1 MPYLENEKKVF
12 RIGKKQWKKRGL
24 VKISEGIEED
34 TGCGYQAVSPN
45 PTTRFLRIA
54 VAHVLSGNRPRGKW
68 KSKKLAAD
76 CVQCA
81 QYKIASQLSRD
92 CYGSFPPSSA
102 VFLAGQLFTPL
113 PTSKRDTLG
122 REQVANMFSYRCG
135 FLRLDTPVFLRLW
148 NRQISFSTM
157 I

>member
-1 MPYLENEKKVF
+1 MEEA
-12 RIGKKQWKKRGL
+12 RSGKNLRGNRR
-24 VKISEGIEED
+24 
-34 TGCGYQAVSPN
+34 GYWLRVPSSFFESNYPVSSY
-45 PTTRFLRIA
+45 R

-102 VFLAGQLFTPL
+102 VFLAGQLFTPP

>member
-1 MPYLENEKKVF
+1 MEEA
-12 RIGKKQWKKRGL
+12 RSGKNLRGNRRGYWL
-24 VKISEGIEED
+24 RVLRSSFSESN
-34 TGCGYQAVSPN
+34 YPVSSY
-45 PTTRFLRIA
+45 R
-54 VAHVLSGNRPRGKW
+54 VAHVFSGNRPRGKW